1 MSELTKAH
9 IKFLQDIKTIE
20 EKETNPFHK
29 SKYASLQ
36 GALTA
41 ILPSLTKNGLA
52 VSWTYSSLDGKT
64 VLNTHLRHISGEELT
79 SSAIYPETKGN
90 NKLHDWG
97 GNNTYMRRY
106 TLFSILGI
114 CAGIEDLD
122 GNHATHLDHTVTV
135 TEDQEQAPCIL
146 DPKKPKDRRLDS
158 ENKKLVLG
166 LLKEW
171 CKNNPAKVEQ
181 LKNDFSKEFLG
192 GVGLDSKRFWN
203 THLLF
208 EKHAA
213 FLNDY
218 TKGDVRQ
225 KLA

>member
-29 SKYASLQ
+29 SKYASLE
-36 GALTA
+36 GALSA
-41 ILPSLTKNGLA
+41 ILPCLTKNGLT
-52 VSWTYSSLDGKT
+52 VSWTYSHESGDT
-64 VLNTHLRHISGEELT
+64 ILNTHLRHVSGEELV
-79 SSAIYPETKGN
+79 SSAIYPETQGK

-114 CAGIEDLD
+114 CAGIEDND
-122 GNHATHLDHTVTV
+122 GNHYSSVESSVALPQKQGIT
-135 TEDQEQAPCIL
+135 
-146 DPKKPKDRRLDS
+146 DPKKPKDKRLSSDG
-158 ENKKLVLG
+158 KKMAIA
-166 LLKEW
+166 LLKDW
-171 CKNNPAKVEQ
+171 CKNNPSKSED
-181 LKNDFSKEFLG
+181 LKQDFSKEFLG
-192 GVGLDSKRFWN
+192 GVGLDAQSFWN

-208 EKHAA
+208 EKQVD

-218 TKGDVRQ
+218 TKGDVKQ
-225 KLA
+225 KTKN

>member
-20 EKETNPFHK
+20 EKEINPFHK
-29 SKYASLQ
+29 SKYASLE
-36 GALTA
+36 GALAA
-41 ILPSLTKNGLA
+41 ILPCLTKNGLT
-52 VSWTYSSLDGKT
+52 VSWTYSYEVGNGCVT
-64 VLNTHLRHISGEELT
+64 VLNTHLRHISGEELV
-79 SSAIYPETKGN
+79 SSAIYPETSGK

-114 CAGIEDLD
+114 CAGIEDND
-122 GNHATHLDHTVTV
+122 GNHYSSAEPPVALP
-135 TEDQEQAPCIL
+135 QKQQQSSPS
-146 DPKKPKDRRLDS
+146 KRLDS
-158 ENKKLVLG
+158 DAKKMAIA
-166 LLKEW
+166 LLKDW
-171 CKNNPAKVEQ
+171 IKNNPSKSDQ
-181 LKNDFSKEFLG
+181 LKKDFSNEFLG
-192 GVGLDSKRFWN
+192 GVGLDSKSFWN

-208 EKHAA
+208 DKHVA

-225 KLA
+225 KP